1 MDEFITKELLL
12 ILSLIHNPFFVITE
26 FDEDYNVT
34 KNIKSDKIDV
44 SNKEWLVFDA
54 KIYQKNYYETKK
66 ILKLETNFD
75 FKRINSLYS
84 NLSSLNILEL
94 VELRKNYKKL
104 NYSITELDLQLL
116 KLITFPFLLVL
127 MSLLSSLIML
137 RIKHLSGFTFK
148 IAIGLF
154 FSVVIY
160 YINNFFYVLGTTEK
174 LSVLLATFT
183 PLFILSFVNILMLNK
198 INEK

>member
-1 MDEFITKELLL
+1 MGRRR
-12 ILSLIHNPFFVITE
+12 V
-26 FDEDYNVT
+26 Y
-34 KNIKSDKIDV
+34 
-44 SNKEWLVFDA
+44 
-54 KIYQKNYYETKK
+54 
-66 ILKLETNFD
+66 FD

-183 PLFILSFVNILMLNK
+183 PLFILSFVNILMLNRPFMMIMK
-198 INEK
+198 LINEYKNQRCQLLIAKCKMSNKLLYFMLACNMLRF